1 MSKFITRLLQLSGMG
16 AIALSIP
23 TQVVNAQSA
32 SAAAM
37 LEEVVV
43 TARRR
48 EENLQD
54 LPLSIQALTADAL
67 EAQGIINIEELTD
80 FVPNVVLGDATR
92 ANDTRLF
99 IRGVGGGFSNPA
111 QVFGVGTYI
120 DGHYISGS
128 LGAFMSTLDV
138 DRIEVLRGPQGT
150 LFGKNTTGGA
160 ISVVTAKPQAEN
172 DAYVQVRGG
181 SYGRQDLRLMLN
193 TPLSENLYF
202 RGNFA
207 REYFD
212 GYYKNAAAD
221 VYSALDEYTG
231 GEEQTSTGLALRFL
245 PNDEWTVDLRLM
257 LSYDRDENQGGLC
270 RAYPDAEVYEAIHGV
285 TFAGPDGIEGTS
297 DDVTGNLVGVQAG
310 GYADGEDFWGG
321 GIRIDALYPG
331 ANADYLN
338 YCSQAWENGDKWTT
352 YQDAQTMSNVD
363 NEMAMLDINYAPSDG
378 MIGPLSDA
386 SLQIKGAWRY
396 TSYSYYQD
404 RDMGPGIIDHIGNAP
419 IDGRGVNRYTDEV
432 EVILTGNLGDRATLT
447 SGFYYFDDQAQS
459 GNRTCISKWLEA
471 EDPLNFEPFT
481 CTPEGGTFFHRL
493 PVDGQK
499 RAFGSFNTVLGT
511 STALYSHLNYSL
523 TDDLTLAVGAR
534 AMKDDRV
541 GRNLEHAADRGSCI
555 TPTGG
560 LTMCNPTWTITP
572 ESLGGELAMN
582 SEASYSHV
590 TPAISL
596 TKTLAPSGSLDSG
609 IIYASYSEGYL
620 TGAFNDELN
629 PYNPEMT
636 SAQRAAVQS
645 IVAYNPEYIAN
656 YEAGFKATMAGG
668 NLRIASAVFF
678 MDYTEKQEAIEQD
691 NPTGIYGPDDTIEY
705 TTNAADVSI
714 TGVELEVRAIPWE
727 NGFVSVDFGILNS
740 EYSEFLV
747 PDLDNPGQLKD
758 VSESSIQNRTP
769 DWTFTGTVEHA
780 FTLGNGATITPQFSV
795 YSQAGM
801 EWASGIDSGEKSS
814 ATMGC
819 YQDSF
824 MKARVRATYAPAS
837 GDWRAAV
844 WGNNI
849 TDEEILFECTGTRSG
864 GMRYMYEAPA
874 MWGFDFTY
882 NFGM

>member
-1 MSKFITRLLQLSGMG
+1 LGELLMSKFISRLLQLSGMG

-181 SYGRQDLRLMLN
+181 AYGRQDLRLMLN

-310 GYADGEDFWGG
+310 GYADGEGFWGG

-678 MDYTEKQEAIEQD
+678 YGLHREAR
-691 NPTGIYGPDDTIEY
+691 GH
-705 TTNAADVSI
+705 
-714 TGVELEVRAIPWE
+714 RA
-727 NGFVSVDFGILNS
+727 G
-740 EYSEFLV
+740 
-747 PDLDNPGQLKD
+747 
-758 VSESSIQNRTP
+758 
-769 DWTFTGTVEHA
+769 
-780 FTLGNGATITPQFSV
+780 
-795 YSQAGM
+795 
-801 EWASGIDSGEKSS
+801 
-814 ATMGC
+814 
-819 YQDSF
+819 
-824 MKARVRATYAPAS
+824 
-837 GDWRAAV
+837 
-844 WGNNI
+844 
-849 TDEEILFECTGTRSG
+849 
-864 GMRYMYEAPA
+864 
-874 MWGFDFTY
+874 
-882 NFGM
+882 

>member
-1 MSKFITRLLQLSGMG
+1 MSKFITRLLQVSGMG

-80 FVPNVVLGDATR
+80 FVPNVVLGDDTR

-99 IRGVGGGFSNPA
+99 IRGIGGGFSNPA

-120 DGHYISGS
+120 DGHYLSGS
-128 LGAFMSTLDV
+128 LGAFMSTVDV
-138 DRIEVLRGPQGT
+138 DRVEVLRGPQGT

-181 SYGRQDLRLMLN
+181 AYGRQDLRLMLN

-212 GYYKNAAAD
+212 GYTKNAAAD

-270 RAYPDAEVYEAIHGV
+270 RAYPDDEVYEAIHGV
-285 TFAGPDGIEGTS
+285 TFAGPDGVEGTS
-297 DDVTGNLVGVQAG
+297 DDVTGNLVGVPDG
-310 GYADGEDFWGG
+310 GYADGEGFWGG
-321 GIRIDALYPG
+321 GIRVDALYPG

-338 YCSQAWENGDKWTT
+338 YCAQAWENGDTWTT

-363 NEMAMLDINYAPSDG
+363 NEMAMIDINYAPSDG

-396 TSYSYYQD
+396 TSYSYYTD
-404 RDMGPGIIDHIGNAP
+404 RDMGPGIIDHVGNAP
-419 IDGRGVNRYTDEV
+419 TDGRGVNRYTDEV
-432 EVILTGNLGDRATLT
+432 ELILTGNLSDRATLT

-459 GNRTCISKWLEA
+459 GNRTCISKWLAA
-471 EDPLNFEPFT
+471 EDPLDFEPFT
-481 CTPEGGTFFHRL
+481 CTGEGGTFFHRL
-493 PVDGQK
+493 PVAGQK
-499 RAFGSFNTVLGT
+499 RAFGSFNTVTGR
-511 STALYSHLNYSL
+511 STAIYSHVNYSL

-534 AMKDDRV
+534 AMQDDRV
-541 GRNLEHAADRGSCI
+541 GRNLEHAADRGSCL

-560 LTMCNPTWTITP
+560 LTMCTPTWTISP
-572 ESLGGELAMN
+572 DSLGGELAMN
-582 SEASYSHV
+582 SSASYSQV

-609 IIYASYSEGYL
+609 MIYASYSEGYL

-668 NLRIASAVFF
+668 NLRIASALFY
-678 MDYTEKQEAIEQD
+678 MDYTEKQETIEQD

-705 TTNAADVSI
+705 TTNAADVGI
-714 TGVELEVRAIPWE
+714 TGIEVEIKAIPWE
-727 NGFVSVDFGILNS
+727 NGFVSVDFGVLNS

-769 DWTFTGTVEHA
+769 DWTFTGTIEHA
-780 FTLGNGATITPQFSV
+780 ITLGNGATITPQFTV

-801 EWASGIDSGEKSS
+801 EWASGLNEGEKSS

-837 GDWRAAV
+837 GDWRAAL

-849 TDEEILFECTGTRSG
+849 TDEAVLFECTGTRSG
-864 GMRYMYEAPA
+864 GMRYQYEAPA

>member
-1 MSKFITRLLQLSGMG
+1 MSKFITRLLQVSGMG

-181 SYGRQDLRLMLN
+181 AYGRQDLRLMLN
-193 TPLSENLYF
+193 APLSENLYF

-285 TFAGPDGIEGTS
+285 TFAGPDGVEGTS

-310 GYADGEDFWGG
+310 GYADGEGFWGG

-338 YCSQAWENGDKWTT
+338 YCAQAWENGDKWTT

-396 TSYSYYQD
+396 TSYSYY
-404 RDMGPGIIDHIGNAP
+404 
-419 IDGRGVNRYTDEV
+419 
-432 EVILTGNLGDRATLT
+432 
-447 SGFYYFDDQAQS
+447 
-459 GNRTCISKWLEA
+459 
-471 EDPLNFEPFT
+471 
-481 CTPEGGTFFHRL
+481 
-493 PVDGQK
+493 
-499 RAFGSFNTVLGT
+499 
-511 STALYSHLNYSL
+511 
-523 TDDLTLAVGAR
+523 
-534 AMKDDRV
+534 
-541 GRNLEHAADRGSCI
+541 
-555 TPTGG
+555 
-560 LTMCNPTWTITP
+560 
-572 ESLGGELAMN
+572 
-582 SEASYSHV
+582 
-590 TPAISL
+590 
-596 TKTLAPSGSLDSG
+596 
-609 IIYASYSEGYL
+609 
-620 TGAFNDELN
+620 
-629 PYNPEMT
+629 
-636 SAQRAAVQS
+636 
-645 IVAYNPEYIAN
+645 
-656 YEAGFKATMAGG
+656 
-668 NLRIASAVFF
+668 
-678 MDYTEKQEAIEQD
+678 
-691 NPTGIYGPDDTIEY
+691 
-705 TTNAADVSI
+705 
-714 TGVELEVRAIPWE
+714 
-727 NGFVSVDFGILNS
+727 
-740 EYSEFLV
+740 
-747 PDLDNPGQLKD
+747 
-758 VSESSIQNRTP
+758 
-769 DWTFTGTVEHA
+769 
-780 FTLGNGATITPQFSV
+780 
-795 YSQAGM
+795 
-801 EWASGIDSGEKSS
+801 
-814 ATMGC
+814 
-819 YQDSF
+819 
-824 MKARVRATYAPAS
+824 
-837 GDWRAAV
+837 
-844 WGNNI
+844 
-849 TDEEILFECTGTRSG
+849 
-864 GMRYMYEAPA
+864 
-874 MWGFDFTY
+874 
-882 NFGM
+882 

>member
-1 MSKFITRLLQLSGMG
+1 MSKFITRLLQVSGMG

-80 FVPNVVLGDATR
+80 FVPNVVLGDDTR

-99 IRGVGGGFSNPA
+99 IRGIGGGFSNPA

-120 DGHYISGS
+120 DGHYLSGS
-128 LGAFMSTLDV
+128 LGAFMSTVDV
-138 DRIEVLRGPQGT
+138 DRVEVLRGPQGT

-181 SYGRQDLRLMLN
+181 AYGRQDLRLMLN

-212 GYYKNAAAD
+212 GYTKNAAAD

-270 RAYPDAEVYEAIHGV
+270 RAYPDDEVYEEIHGV
-285 TFAGPDGIEGTS
+285 TFAGPDGVEGTS
-297 DDVTGNLVGVQAG
+297 DDVTGNLVGVPDG
-310 GYADGEDFWGG
+310 GYADGEGFWGG
-321 GIRIDALYPG
+321 GIRVDALYPG

-338 YCSQAWENGDKWTT
+338 YCAQAWENGDTWTT

-396 TSYSYYQD
+396 TSYSYYTD
-404 RDMGPGIIDHIGNAP
+404 RDMGPGIIDHVGNAP
-419 IDGRGVNRYTDEV
+419 TDGRGVNRYTDEV
-432 EVILTGNLGDRATLT
+432 EVILTGNLSDRATLT

-459 GNRTCISKWLEA
+459 GNRTCISKWLAA
-471 EDPLNFEPFT
+471 EDPLDFEPFT
-481 CTPEGGTFFHRL
+481 CTGEGGTFFHRL
-493 PVDGQK
+493 PVAGQK
-499 RAFGSFNTVLGT
+499 RAFGSFNTVTGR
-511 STALYSHLNYSL
+511 STAIYSHVNYSL

-534 AMKDDRV
+534 AMQDDRV
-541 GRNLEHAADRGSCI
+541 GRNLEHAADRGSCL

-560 LTMCNPTWTITP
+560 LTMCTPTWTITP
-572 ESLGGELAMN
+572 DSLGGELAMN
-582 SEASYSHV
+582 SSANYSHV

-609 IIYASYSEGYL
+609 MIYASYSEGYL

-629 PYNPEMT
+629 PYNPDMT

-668 NLRIASAVFF
+668 NLRIASALFY
-678 MDYTEKQEAIEQD
+678 MDYTEKQETIEQD

-705 TTNAADVSI
+705 TTNAADVGI
-714 TGVELEVRAIPWE
+714 TGIEVEIKAIPWE
-727 NGFVSVDFGILNS
+727 NGFVSVDFGVLNS

-769 DWTFTGTVEHA
+769 DWTFTGTIEHA
-780 FTLGNGATITPQFSV
+780 ITLGNGATITPQFTV

-801 EWASGIDSGEKSS
+801 EWASGLNEGEKSS

-837 GDWRAAV
+837 GDWRAAL

-849 TDEEILFECTGTRSG
+849 TDEAVLFECTGTRSG
-864 GMRYMYEAPA
+864 GMRYQYEAPA